1 MTIRLV
7 DAQNRIQWDTFT
19 VQDTFAVQFLVNKGA
34 AIISESMLD
43 FILSTKTWSGVRY
56 QNLAGEYEIGYGI
69 GDPDDTQGNTEPQA
83 YAEWI
88 GFVRNEQ
95 KKLQAQLPV
104 IGISQATFDALL
116 SLYLDTGT
124 WRTVEADEGT
134 YDLADAV
141 KNSNWLLAADIIS
154 RGNINPNIRKAEARV
169 MQLGD
174 YSATKDRNQQI
185 IQGVQRLRK
194 QYVNGLS
201 NEFDKRQ
208 AEFVYY
214 RQLGAFLPGMSQLRQ
229 RRVVAQ
235 SLS

>member
-7 DAQNRIQWDTFT
+7 AAQHRIQWDTFT
-19 VQDTFAVQFLVNKGA
+19 VQNTFAVQLLVNKGV
-34 AIISESMLD
+34 AIISEPMID
-43 FILSTKTWSGVRY
+43 FILSHKTWSGVRY
-56 QNLAGEYEIGYGI
+56 QNSAGEYEIGYGI
-69 GDPDDTQGNTEPQA
+69 GDPDEAQGNTEPQS

-124 WRTVEADEGT
+124 WRTVVADEGT
-134 YDLADAV
+134 YDLADAI

-154 RGNINPNIRKAEARV
+154 RGNINPKIRKAEARI

-174 YSATKDRNQQI
+174 YSSSKDRNQQI

-194 QYVNGLS
+194 RYVNGLS

-214 RQLGAFLPGMSQLRQ
+214 RQLGAFLPGMSRLRQ
-229 RRVVAQ
+229 RRVIAQ
-235 SLS
+235 ALS

>member
-7 DAQNRIQWDTFT
+7 AAQHRIQWDTFT
-19 VQDTFAVQFLVNKGA
+19 VQNTFAVQLLVNTGV
-34 AIISESMLD
+34 AIISEPMID
-43 FILSTKTWSGVRY
+43 FILSHKTWSGVRY
-56 QNLAGEYEIGYGI
+56 QNSAGEYEIGYGI
-69 GDPDDTQGNTEPQA
+69 GDPDNAQGNTESQS

-124 WRTVEADEGT
+124 WRTVVADEGT
-134 YDLADAV
+134 YDLADAI
-141 KNSNWLLAADIIS
+141 KNGNWLLAADIIS
-154 RGNINPNIRKAEARV
+154 RGNINPNIRKAEARI

-174 YSATKDRNQQI
+174 YSSSKDRNQQI

-194 QYVNGLS
+194 RYVNGLS
-201 NEFDKRQ
+201 NESDKRQ

-229 RRVVAQ
+229 RRVIAQ
-235 SLS
+235 ALS

>member
-7 DAQNRIQWDTFT
+7 AAQHRIQWDTFT
-19 VQDTFAVQFLVNKGA
+19 VQNTFAVQLLVNTGV
-34 AIISESMLD
+34 AIISEPMID
-43 FILSTKTWSGVRY
+43 FILSHKTWSGVRY
-56 QNLAGEYEIGYGI
+56 QNSAGEYEIGYGI
-69 GDPDDTQGNTEPQA
+69 GDPDNAQGNTESQS

-124 WRTVEADEGT
+124 WRTVVADEGT
-134 YDLADAV
+134 YDLADAI

-154 RGNINPNIRKAEARV
+154 RGNINPKIRKAEARI

-174 YSATKDRNQQI
+174 YSSSKDRNQQI

-194 QYVNGLS
+194 RYVNGLS

-214 RQLGAFLPGMSQLRQ
+214 RQLGAFLPGMSRLRQ
-229 RRVVAQ
+229 RRVIAQ
-235 SLS
+235 ALS

>member
-7 DAQNRIQWDTFT
+7 AAQHRIQWDTFT
-19 VQDTFAVQFLVNKGA
+19 VQNTFAVQLLVNKGV
-34 AIISESMLD
+34 AIISEPMID
-43 FILSTKTWSGVRY
+43 FILSHKTWSGVRY
-56 QNLAGEYEIGYGI
+56 QNSAGEYEIGYGI
-69 GDPDDTQGNTEPQA
+69 GDPDNAQGNTESQS

-124 WRTVEADEGT
+124 WRTVVADEGT
-134 YDLADAV
+134 YDLADAI
-141 KNSNWLLAADIIS
+141 KNGNWLLAADIIS
-154 RGNINPNIRKAEARV
+154 RGNINPNIRKAEARI

-174 YSATKDRNQQI
+174 YSSSKDRNQQI

-194 QYVNGLS
+194 RYVNGFT
-201 NEFDKRQ
+201 NESDKRQ

-229 RRVVAQ
+229 RRVIAQ
-235 SLS
+235 ALS